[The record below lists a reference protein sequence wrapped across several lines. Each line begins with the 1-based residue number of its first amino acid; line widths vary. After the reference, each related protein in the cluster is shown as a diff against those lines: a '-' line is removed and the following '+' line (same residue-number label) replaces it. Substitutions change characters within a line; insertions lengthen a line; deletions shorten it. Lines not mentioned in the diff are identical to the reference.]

1 LIANDLV
8 EEKNGK
14 YYEIA
19 TQEEL
24 NRIISKMS
32 KSLKNV
38 INPDDIVEEF

>member
-1 LIANDLV
+1 LV

-14 YYEIA
+14 YYLIESG
-19 TQEEL
+19 EEV

-38 INPDDIVEEF
+38 INPDEIVEKY